1 MANARHTH
9 LFKIQIKHMKKSI
22 IAILMATMSLTALA
36 QNATISGKFKK
47 LLPNGLPSESVFIAK
62 PDNADL
68 AVLAEPMIDKATKT
82 FNAELNASDQDVI
95 RYVGIYG
102 ELYPF
107 YLHKGENLVIDA
119 GDGAIT
125 YSGKVSKEN
134 KVFADW
140 YKMLLPL
147 RKYGYTPK
155 GYTLPSDGYVKLL
168 DSLAKPVAD
177 FVQNINTGNA
187 SFDKQVK
194 YLLPYSYKFDVLMP
208 IATGLNVGAKNEYP
222 SYLVNW
228 FKNETFSD
236 KQIWTLPIGFKFMQ
250 NFGFAKHIIYNNEQ
264 GIGGQ
269 LLVPEIADKELKAEF
284 ALAQAE
290 KGATFNLLGYLE
302 TYRSSMVTDKQKAKM
317 KVLEARAKVK
327 VAGGDWIDFSYPD
340 LNGKMHHLSENLGKV
355 VLIDVWATWCKPCL
369 EELPALE
376 ALEKAFEGKNVTF
389 ISLSIDT
396 DKAKWKQMVESK
408 KMSGLHLFSNR
419 MGPIAEDY
427 EIETVPRYMLFD
439 KNGKTVAID
448 APRPSDPKLTE
459 LINSKL

>member
-1 MANARHTH
+1 
-9 LFKIQIKHMKKSI
+9 MKKTI
-22 IAILMATMSLTALA
+22 ILLAMASLTSSLWA
-36 QNATISGKFKK
+36 QNATITGKFKK
-47 LLPNGLPSESVFIAK
+47 LRPDGAPSESVFIAK

-68 AVLAEPMIDKATKT
+68 VVLTEPMIDKVTKT
-82 FNAELNASDQDVI
+82 FQVELGPSDQDVI

-102 ELYPF
+102 ELYPV
-107 YLHKGENLVIDA
+107 YLHKGENLMIDA

-125 YSGKVSKEN
+125 YSGKVNKEN

-155 GYTLPSDGYVKLL
+155 GYTLPGEGYAKLL
-168 DSLAKPVAD
+168 DSLEKPVAS

-194 YLLPYSYKFDVLMP
+194 YLLPQSYKFDVLMP
-208 IATGLNVGAKNEYP
+208 IATGLNVGDKNEFP
-222 SYLVNW
+222 PYLIDW

-236 KQIWTLPIGFKFMQ
+236 KQIWTLPIGFKLMQ
-250 NFGFAKHIIYNNEQ
+250 NFAFAKHIIYNNEQ

-269 LLVPEIADKELKAEF
+269 ILVPEIADKELKADF
-284 ALAQAE
+284 ALSQAE
-290 KGATFNLLGYLE
+290 KGATMNLVSYLD
-302 TYRSSMVTDKQKAKM
+302 TYRSSMVTEKQKAKM
-317 KVLEARAKVK
+317 KVLEARAKAQV
-327 VAGGDWIDFSYPD
+327 VGGDWIDFSYPD
-340 LNGKMHHLSENLGKV
+340 LNGTMHRLSENLGKV

-369 EELPALE
+369 DEQPALE

-396 DKAKWKQMVESK
+396 DKAKWKQMVETK
-408 KMSGLHLFSNR
+408 KMSGLHLFSNNK
-419 MGPIAEDY
+419 GPIVEDY
-427 EIETVPRYMLFD
+427 ELEAVPRFILFD
-439 KNGKTVAID
+439 KNGKTVAYD
-448 APRPSDPKLTE
+448 APRPSDPKLAE